1 MIAEREIRDAIMR
14 ATGLVIVR
22 DKIELSINDIQKII
36 DVLPEVTGDFP
47 ITSVCRDDLTRYN
60 IDIDKVTDSDMACI
74 ADKMCD
80 DYCDQLYWESLGVI
94 VNECM
99 SLPKIGED
107 NEEDD
112 DYNIIIRSR
121 NGKSET
127 GNTF

>member
-22 DKIELSINDIQKII
+22 DKIELSINDIRKII

-47 ITSVCRDDLTRYN
+47 ITSVCRDDLIRYN
-60 IDIDKVTDSDMACI
+60 IDIDKVTNSDMVCI

-80 DYCDQLYWESLGVI
+80 DYCDQLYWESLEVI

-99 SLPKIGED
+99 SLPKVG
-107 NEEDD
+107 EEDEKEND
-112 DYNIIIRSR
+112 
-121 NGKSET
+121 
-127 GNTF
+127 

>member
-1 MIAEREIRDAIMR
+1 MR

-99 SLPKIGED
+99 SLPKIRED

-112 DYNIIIRSR
+112 DYNI
-121 NGKSET
+121 
-127 GNTF
+127 

>member
-1 MIAEREIRDAIMR
+1 MIAERGIRDAIMR

-112 DYNIIIRSR
+112 DYNI
-121 NGKSET
+121 
-127 GNTF
+127 

>member
-107 NEEDD
+107 NEEDA
-112 DYNIIIRSR
+112 DYNI
-121 NGKSET
+121 
-127 GNTF
+127 